1 MKKIMF
7 LCLSAMVFGLVACE
21 KERQKAQVYD
31 EKWYSA
37 ENYPL
42 GKPQYLDRIR
52 MKCKTAA
59 FDNQYVGLIFYLN
72 KSEKGYK
79 NSGRAEI
86 CRVGED
92 GGFAWVTDC
101 KFVCNDV
108 AVKFIKFNYPP
119 DDNPLYE
126 IMKKQLDELGAPK
139 ENTDYLIN
147 WDKIQNIITINGAE
161 FEYIPFPGDYS
172 GSIPY

>member
-7 LCLSAMVFGLVACE
+7 LCLSAMVFGLVACK
-21 KERQKAQVYD
+21 KEKAQVYD
-31 EKWYSA
+31 EKLYSA

-52 MKCKTAA
+52 IKCKTAA
-59 FDNQYVGLIFYLN
+59 SDNQYVGLIFYLN
-72 KSEKGYK
+72 KSEEGYK
-79 NSGRAEI
+79 NSGRAEM

-92 GGFAWVTDC
+92 GGFAWVIDC

-108 AVKFIKFNYPP
+108 AVKFIKFKWSYNTSY
-119 DDNPLYE
+119 DE
-126 IMKKQLDELGAPK
+126 AIKKQLDELGFPK
-139 ENTDYLIN
+139 ENIDYFFN
-147 WDKIQNIITINGAE
+147 RDKIQNIITINGAE

-172 GSIPY
+172 KTNLIP

>member
-1 MKKIMF
+1 MKKIMI
-7 LCLSAMVFGLVACE
+7 LCLLAMAFGLVACK
-21 KERQKAQVYD
+21 KEKAQVYD

-52 MKCKTAA
+52 IKCKTAA
-59 FDNQYVGLIFYLN
+59 YDNQYVGLIFYLN

-86 CRVGED
+86 CRVDEG
-92 GGFAWVTDC
+92 GGFIWVIDC
-101 KFVCNDV
+101 KFVCNNV
-108 AVKFIKFNYPP
+108 AVKFIKFKWSGNTSL
-119 DDNPLYE
+119 DE
-126 IMKKQLDELGAPK
+126 AIKKQLDKLGFPK
-139 ENTDYLIN
+139 ENTDYFFN
-147 WDKIQNIITINGAE
+147 RDKIQNIITINGAE

-172 GSIPY
+172 NSYNR